1 MEPQQGGGTIRP
13 HSKEKRVRKRPVITG
28 LVAVVGLAAGYAAA
42 NGPPK
47 LDPALAPYKAV
58 SGVSGNISSIGSDSL
73 NNVMTLWAE
82 TFSKFYPNAKI
93 QIEGKGSST
102 APPALIAGTAQLG
115 PMSREMKGT
124 EIDAFEKKYGYK
136 PTQIRT
142 SVDALAVFVNKDNP
156 MKCMSIPQGDAGFS
170 KSRRQSYK
178 EDIKTWGQ
186 LGLTGEWA
194 NKPISLY
201 GRNSAS
207 GTYGF
212 FKEHSLKN
220 GDFKDEVKEQP
231 GSASVVQ
238 GVTVDRFAMGYSGIG
253 YATAGVRAVPLAEK
267 EGSKCYEADPD
278 NAYAGT
284 YPLSRFLYV
293 YVNKAPGKPLDP
305 LTREFVKLMVS
316 KEGQEVVIKD
326 GYFPIP
332 ATIAKEELS
341 KVQWVAVK
349 SEALDAGGP
358 ETPARPLVVS
368 KARTARRIAADRRT
382 SRLVI
387 LGGIVIIG
395 AILAILFVIVGE
407 VYPLFRAATASLGGT
422 YAARGGG
429 ASAPVSSEATGVDEY
444 RELAYLVTPT
454 GMLQF

>member
-1 MEPQQGGGTIRP
+1 M
-13 HSKEKRVRKRPVITG
+13 RKRTVVSG
-28 LVAVVGLAAGYAAA
+28 LAVAVSLVAGYAVAS
-42 NGPPK
+42 GPPK
-47 LDPALAPYKAV
+47 LDPALVPYKSV

-82 TFSKFYPNAKI
+82 TFGKFYPNAKI

-124 EIDAFEKKYGYK
+124 EVDAFEKKYGYK

-156 MKCMSIPQGDAGFS
+156 IKCMTIPQTDAVFS
-170 KSRRQSYK
+170 KSRRQGYK
-178 EDIKTWGQ
+178 EDVKTWGQ

-212 FKEHSLKN
+212 FKEHTLKN

-238 GVTVDRFAMGYSGIG
+238 GITVDRLAIGYSGIG
-253 YATAGVRAVPLAEK
+253 YATAGVRTVPLADK
-267 EGSKCYEADPD
+267 EGGKCYEADPD
-278 NAYAGT
+278 NAYAGI
-284 YPLSRFLYV
+284 YPLSRFLFV

-305 LTREFVKLMVS
+305 MTREFVKLVVS

-332 ATIAKEELS
+332 ASIAKEELH
-341 KVQWVAVK
+341 KV
-349 SEALDAGGP
+349 E
-358 ETPARPLVVS
+358 
-368 KARTARRIAADRRT
+368 
-382 SRLVI
+382 
-387 LGGIVIIG
+387 
-395 AILAILFVIVGE
+395 
-407 VYPLFRAATASLGGT
+407 
-422 YAARGGG
+422 
-429 ASAPVSSEATGVDEY
+429 
-444 RELAYLVTPT
+444 
-454 GMLQF
+454 